1 MDALTHQ
8 IVGTIA
14 AHPHLAV
21 FIIGATAFGELFAF
35 LSLLFPG
42 TTILVAAGALVKA
55 HAIDPVSAALAGSIG
70 AILGDAISFWIGR
83 RFGTVVPNVWPFRS
97 HPEALAQGMD
107 FFRRY
112 GWASVFIG
120 RFFGPLR
127 ALVPLAAGMME
138 MPALPFY
145 VANCLSAVVWAPAL
159 LLSGFLLTSA
169 AASGWDIE
177 DKLFVLALAA
187 AAAVAL
193 VYLARRAFRV
203 RPAPEDARD

>member
-1 MDALTHQ
+1 MEDFTRQ
-8 IVGTIA
+8 IVGYIA

-21 FIIGATAFGELFAF
+21 FVIGATAFGESFAF

-42 TTILVAAGALVKA
+42 TTILIAAGALVKA
-55 HAIDPVSAALAGSIG
+55 HAIDPVSAALAASLG

-83 RFGTVVPNVWPFRS
+83 RFGHVIPKVWPFRS
-97 HPEALAQGMD
+97 HPGALTQGID

-127 ALVPLAAGMME
+127 AIVPLAAGMME

-145 VANCLSAVVWAPAL
+145 VANCLSAVIWAPAL
-159 LLSGFLLTSA
+159 LLSGFLLGGA
-169 AASGWDIE
+169 ASSGWDIE
-177 DKLFVLALAA
+177 DKLFVVLLVLT
-187 AAAVAL
+187 AV
-193 VYLARRAFRV
+193 VVVIYWARRIFRV
-203 RPAPEDARD
+203 R